1 MMVKKKRI
9 KVFYLA
15 VIVQYIL
22 EFVKSTNAATSQDQ
36 EKYRKLLFWTAV
48 RLVFRF
54 NGRPCCLGTKTVC
67 GCRVMTV
74 NAFYWIVFHNV
85 KKLIRLLF
93 FFLFQ
98 QVS

>member
-36 EKYRKLLFWTAV
+36 EKYRKLLF
-48 RLVFRF
+48 
-54 NGRPCCLGTKTVC
+54 
-67 GCRVMTV
+67 
-74 NAFYWIVFHNV
+74 
-85 KKLIRLLF
+85 
-93 FFLFQ
+93 
-98 QVS
+98 